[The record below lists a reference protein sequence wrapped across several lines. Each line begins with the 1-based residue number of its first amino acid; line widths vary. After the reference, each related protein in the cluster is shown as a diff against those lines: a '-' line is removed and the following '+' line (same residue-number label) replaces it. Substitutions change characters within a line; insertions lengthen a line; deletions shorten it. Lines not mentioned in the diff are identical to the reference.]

1 MTSERKILANR
12 QNAQKSTGPKT
23 TTGKSRA
30 SRNAVRHGLEGV
42 NFGNPGYCAQVERLA
57 KAICPGASD
66 PFRYEQAVI
75 IAEGQIF
82 LARVRAARIAAIER
96 VGKSGNTLLVPGN
109 IREVTKLLRL
119 STKAL
124 CDATKLMRNPAKVQ
138 EYRDNLI
145 QSILLSQVLQQ
156 ELDKLTPQ
164 ACDEIERVSRAL
176 PELLSLERYE
186 RRALSRRKRAI
197 RTFDA
202 LGTQMTSK

>member
-30 SRNAVRHGLEGV
+30 SRNAVQHGLEGM
-42 NFGNPGYCAQVERLA
+42 NFGNPGYCVQVERLA

-66 PFRYEQAVI
+66 PFRYEQAII
-75 IAEGQIF
+75 IAESQMF
-82 LARVRAARIAAIER
+82 VARVRAARVAAIER
-96 VGKSGNTLLVPGN
+96 IRNSAVEPLRPGN
-109 IREVTKLLRL
+109 IQRVTNILRL

-124 CDATKLMRNPAKVQ
+124 REATKLMGNAAKIQ

-145 QSILLSQVLQQ
+145 QSILLSQVLHQ
-156 ELDKLTPQ
+156 EIDKLTPQ
-164 ACDEIERVSRAL
+164 TFDETERLSRAL
-176 PELLSLERYE
+176 PELLSFERYE

-197 RTFDA
+197 RAFDA
-202 LGTQMTSK
+202 LGG